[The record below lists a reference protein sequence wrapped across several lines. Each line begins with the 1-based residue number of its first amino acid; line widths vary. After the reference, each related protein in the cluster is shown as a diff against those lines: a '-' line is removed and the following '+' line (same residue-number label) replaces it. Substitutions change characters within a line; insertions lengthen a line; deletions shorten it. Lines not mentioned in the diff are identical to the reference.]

1 MKLSNATKFTP
12 YVVKK
17 ISVDSKTARRLKE
30 LGLFVGAQIQLV
42 AFSPLKSSV
51 LVEVDDVRVAISRT
65 VANQMEVVENER

>member
-1 MKLSNATKFTP
+1 MKLSNATKFTS